1 MGKSIW
7 TLKNS
12 KGELVAEGDSTS
24 TTGGQIIIPATAVTD
39 SGFYTFYI
47 YDEDSPSCN
56 ATRQIRVTC
65 GCDGVLPPAFVI
77 QEPLEQC
84 DGHSTGR
91 GPCLNHTATDTTP
104 YQVSYDPGD
113 CYKIIGVDVGD
124 SGLITADGFTANSI
138 KFTCNQGSA
147 GWGVEH
153 VNVKLEHKT
162 KGTYVSPSLPIEINY
177 ISECATEPCPDIY
190 DEDGRLMDETKN
202 LYGDEADEVNHV
214 LRCEI
219 GSCYS
224 IHSIDT
230 HGDDEV
236 IIFET
241 GAMIDVT
248 LLPKPSGI
256 VGKITFNFAFKD
268 SLGQRA
274 CSKDVNI
281 LWNNLPCSDI
291 SCPEFHESVVNHS
304 STTTRIYECYLYAS
318 CWKMLEDTF
327 TVVGGSEKVSATYN
341 IDAQT
346 HKHTVYITC
355 QSGDSSIK
363 ANVKVS
369 FKKDNVIEERVIR
382 IFYVDPS

>member
-1 MGKSIW
+1 MGNTKWEFKKSGSSNPLI
-7 TLKNS
+7 T
-12 KGELVAEGDSTS
+12 GETDSTS
-24 TTGGQIIIPATAVTD
+24 DTITIPGENLEKGTYIFT
-39 SGFYTFYI
+39 I
-47 YDEDSPSCN
+47 YDASNPSCSVS
-56 ATRQIRVTC
+56 TSVVVTC
-65 GCDGVLPPAFVI
+65 ECDGVLPPDFVI
-77 QEPLEQC
+77 QPPLKQC
-84 DGHSTGR
+84 DEYGTGR
-91 GPCLNHTATDTTP
+91 GPCLNHTATATTP
-104 YQVSYDPGD
+104 YEVSYNPGD

-214 LRCEI
+214 LRCEV

-230 HGDDEV
+230 HDDDKV

-241 GAMIDVT
+241 GAMIGVT
-248 LLPKPSGI
+248 LLPKPS
-256 VGKITFNFAFKD
+256 VSEGKITFNFAFKD
-268 SLGQRA
+268 SLDRIE
-274 CSKDVNI
+274 CSKDVDI
-281 LWNNLPCSDI
+281 LWQNLPCSDI
-291 SCPEFHESVVNHS
+291 SCPEFHKSVVNHS
-304 STTTRIYECYLYAS
+304 STATRTYECYLYAS
-318 CWKMLEDTF
+318 CWEMLEDTF
-327 TVVGGSEKVSATYN
+327 TVVGGSEKVSATYDIN
-341 IDAQT
+341 TQT

-355 QSGDSSIK
+355 QPGDSSIK

-369 FKKDNVIEERVIR
+369 FKKDDVIEERVIR
-382 IFYVDPS
+382 IFYV